1 MDGTKVGTV
10 KGRGV
15 KEKAQ
20 LKNEALKNELALLY
34 KKYHHAELLGE
45 DPLGLVNG
53 HLSENDFEFVSYVSA
68 SLSYGRVEQIRKS
81 LSALWKRL
89 EELSLLQGGEGL
101 HSLLVNNSWKT
112 LKKDFQIALKGWVHR
127 FNDEEDILVLFKT
140 LHRIA
145 VDQRSLGQIYAS
157 STTEHP
163 TEKFQFFVNDLR
175 SYVDKNE
182 LALFSWF
189 ACSPAEGS
197 TCKRMVMWLRWML
210 RSDDIDPG
218 LWTKNKG
225 LADKGIGAHLAFIPM
240 DTHIHRWATQNK
252 LLSTKSP
259 SWKAVE
265 ELTQFLRTVDP
276 KDPARFDF
284 CICHHGMSQFRTSQ
298 KNQSSNKSTV
308 SRKSTNSAF

>member
-1 MDGTKVGTV
+1 MDGTKISTLTKTKVNQ
-10 KGRGV
+10 R
-15 KEKAQ
+15 EQ
-20 LKNEALKNELALLY
+20 LKNELNLLY

-45 DPLGLVNG
+45 DPLGLVSTR
-53 HLSENDFEFVSYVSA
+53 LSEKDFEFVSYVSA

-81 LSALWKRL
+81 LSALWIRL
-89 EELSLLQGGEGL
+89 EELSLSQGGEGL
-101 HSLLVNNSWKT
+101 HSLLVDNSWRT
-112 LKKDFQIALKGWVHR
+112 LKKDFQKVLKGWVHR

-145 VDQRSLGQIYAS
+145 NENRSLGEIYVS
-157 STTEHP
+157 NTTEDP
-163 TEKFQFFVNDLR
+163 TEKFQSFINTLR
-175 SYVDKNE
+175 AYVDKNE
-182 LALFSWF
+182 RDLFSWF

-210 RSDDIDPG
+210 RKDEIDPG
-218 LWTKNKG
+218 LWSQNPNLVKQG
-225 LADKGIGAHLAFIPM
+225 VGPHLAFIPM

-265 ELTQFLRTVDP
+265 ELTQFLRSVDP

-284 CICHHGMSQFRTSQ
+284 CICHHGMQEFRASQ
-298 KNQSSNKSTV
+298 KNYLT
-308 SRKSTNSAF
+308 

>member
-1 MDGTKVGTV
+1 MDGAKISAP
-10 KGRGV
+10 K
-15 KEKAQ
+15 KPKL
-20 LKNEALKNELALLY
+20 LKNEKIKNELSLLY

-45 DPLGLVNG
+45 DPLGLVSG
-53 HLSENDFEFVSYVSA
+53 HLSERDFEFVSYVSA

-81 LSALWKRL
+81 LSALWIRL

-101 HSLLVNNSWKT
+101 HSLLVDNSWKT
-112 LKKDFQIALKGWVHR
+112 LKKDFQKVLAGWVHR
-127 FNDEEDILVLFKT
+127 FNNEKDIIVLFKT

-145 VDQRSLGQIYAS
+145 ADQRTLGQIYAS

-163 TEKFQFFVNDLR
+163 TEKFQFFVNTLR

-182 LALFSWF
+182 RDLFNWF

-210 RSDDIDPG
+210 RADEIDPG
-218 LWTKNKG
+218 LWSKNPELESKG
-225 LADKGIGAHLAFIPM
+225 VGAHLAFIPM
-240 DTHIHRWATQNK
+240 DTHIHRWATQHC

-259 SWKAVE
+259 AWKSVE
-265 ELTQFLRTVDP
+265 ELTQFLRSVDP

-284 CICHHGMSQFRTSQ
+284 CICHHGMREFRASQ
-298 KNQSSNKSTV
+298 KSI
-308 SRKSTNSAF
+308 